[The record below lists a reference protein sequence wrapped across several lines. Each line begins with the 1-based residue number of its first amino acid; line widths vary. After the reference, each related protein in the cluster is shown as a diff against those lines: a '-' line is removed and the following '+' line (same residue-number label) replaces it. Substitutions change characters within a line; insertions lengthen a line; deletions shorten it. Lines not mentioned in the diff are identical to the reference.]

1 MASCPND
8 MFGFKK
14 QHYTVGVNSQRQT
27 LYVFF
32 FIIISVLSSQHA
44 RQYGKLERDSSPH
57 IVSWAPSQFSDFARA
72 WMKTLT
78 VLLSSV
84 PSLQTWHFSTLSET
98 NSNKL
103 RGEQGQIAL
112 SHPTSFGFT
121 SEKGFAGG
129 AAALRQVLS
138 RADAE
143 WLCGRQLEAGR
154 PSNGFR
160 RSWYHGVCTGWVGKS
175 IGNIHNIYE
184 LRSNT
189 RQLGKG
195 DAIAMCELCKLS
207 QVWDRVCVKRERC
220 RPESFA

>member
-27 LYVFF
+27 LCGFF
-32 FIIISVLSSQHA
+32 YYYFSFVKSARSSI
-44 RQYGKLERDSSPH
+44 RQIGKGLVTSH
-57 IVSWAPSQFSDFARA
+57 CIWAPSQFSDFARA

-112 SHPTSFGFT
+112 SHHTSFGFT

-189 RQLGKG
+189 RHLGKG

>member
-27 LYVFF
+27 LCGFF
-32 FIIISVLSSQHA
+32 YYYFSFVKSARSSIRQIGKGLVTSHCILSSFSVLWLCSCMD
-44 RQYGKLERDSSPH
+44 EN
-57 IVSWAPSQFSDFARA
+57 
-72 WMKTLT
+72 
-78 VLLSSV
+78 
-84 PSLQTWHFSTLSET
+84 T
-98 NSNKL
+98 NSFALLCAITTNL
-103 RGEQGQIAL
+103 TLFYPVWDQLQQTERGTGANRPQP
-112 SHPTSFGFT
+112 SHLFWLHFG
-121 SEKGFAGG
+121 KGFSGG